1 MVYIKIV
8 IKKQQHSIGE
18 NKIFVEHTIPDERS
32 FEYPLIFV
40 HGSFGGYFMWDMF
53 VEYFAG
59 KGFECYA
66 LSLRGHKPSG
76 GEESLGQLT
85 MQDYVKDVQGVVLEL
100 EIENPLPVGHSMG
113 GLVVLMYTAQ
123 YKPPAAVVLGPSET
137 KEVHEESSEGEIN
150 KIPDVYT
157 VMDAGMPID
166 PARAMKALPDISQE
180 TLIKMK
186 DMFGL
191 ESGSARRDRK
201 RGISIHK
208 EQITSPLF
216 ILGSGLGDSVKF
228 GISGKSS
235 KKMANY
241 YKVEYYEVKNA
252 THPGIIMGKYGGE
265 AMEKIE
271 S

>member
-1 MVYIKIV
+1 MK
-8 IKKQQHSIGE
+8 KKQHTIGE
-18 NKIFVEHTIPDERS
+18 NKIFVEHTSPDERG

-53 VEYFAG
+53 VEHFAS
-59 KGFECYA
+59 KGFECYT

-85 MQDYVKDVQGVVLEL
+85 MQDYVKDVQGIVLEL

-113 GLVVLMYTAQ
+113 GLVVLMYAAQ
-123 YKPPAAVVLGPSET
+123 YKPPAVVALGPSET
-137 KEVHEESSEGEIN
+137 KEVGGERSEEEIN

-157 VMDAGMPID
+157 IVDAGMPTD
-166 PARAMKALPDISQE
+166 PTRVMEVLPDMSQE
-180 TLIKMK
+180 MLMKMK
-186 DMFGL
+186 NMLGR

-208 EQITSPLF
+208 EQITNPLF
-216 ILGSGLGDSVKF
+216 ILGSGLGDSVEF

-241 YKVEYYEVKNA
+241 YEAEYYEVKNA
-252 THPGIIMGKYGGE
+252 THPGIIMGKYGSE

-271 S
+271 NWLGEL